1 MTHETESTDAAGR
14 VPAADP
20 SKDPDTTV
28 ETIMTQDVV
37 TVDMDDPLYL
47 IQRIFQREGF
57 HHLLVVEE
65 DQLVGVISDR
75 DLLPAIS
82 PYVR

>member
-1 MTHETESTDAAGR
+1 
-14 VPAADP
+14 
-20 SKDPDTTV
+20 
-28 ETIMTQDVV
+28 
-37 TVDMDDPLYL
+37 MDDPLYL